1 MGTVI
6 GLVGGVASGKST
18 VARMLVA
25 RGLLVLDADDVARDV
40 VGDPAVLGAL
50 VDRFGAGILDGQGR
64 LDRPELARLAFS
76 SPQATQDLNA
86 VVHPEVRRRLLG
98 TLEAAGERPV
108 ALDVPLL
115 VESPLAD
122 KVTCWVFVQ
131 ASETAR
137 DRRAEQRDWK
147 PGERA
152 RREALQAAIAD
163 KRARADHILENDGT
177 IEDLEARVDALLTQ
191 IGISPPSP

>member
-86 VVHPEVRRRLLG
+86 VVHPEVRRPLLG

-163 KRARADHILENDGT
+163 KRARADHILEDDGT

-191 IGISPPSP
+191 IGILPPSP